1 MELVPDIVSI
11 ICHDGILY
19 NSQAAQQIHGYEEAD
34 LVGKKTFDS
43 SVNQE
48 GVSDSGHGMV

>member
-11 ICHDGILY
+11 ICHDGILLY

-34 LVGKKTFDS
+34 LVGKKKLLILL
-43 SVNQE
+43 
-48 GVSDSGHGMV
+48 